1 MTPIVTS
8 CDESYWPGLVAL
20 YNSYLRHSR
29 DGFSFH
35 ALLTGSEAFA
45 DRARAL
51 GIDVILNPTFPTD
64 DYPTSKVYPVPNPA
78 MWTNLLMP
86 DLFPGE
92 KSIHID
98 TDSLILQNLQPL
110 VDRDQKDR
118 VLAATRCNSN
128 RATNY
133 SPTTPQ
139 EGRGF
144 GPMTSLMVFNHGPWK
159 RKRILDRI
167 VEAMRRRDM
176 QWHMIGQGVLHYVVQ
191 DDWLELPWNTQ
202 AHAGHDTYFRAP
214 RREVFTL
221 HFMGTKPWRE
231 FSNPAF
237 ITERKLKTR
246 ELWQSYAG

>member
-20 YNSYLRHSR
+20 YNSYLRHSQ

-35 ALLTGSEAFA
+35 ALLTGSDEFA
-45 DRARAL
+45 ERARAL
-51 GIDVILNPTFPTD
+51 GVDVILNPKFPTD
-64 DYPTSKVYPVPNPA
+64 NYPTSSYYPEARPA

-86 DLFPGE
+86 DLFGGE

-98 TDSLILQNLQPL
+98 VDSLILQNLQPL
-110 VDRDQKDR
+110 VDADQGDK
-118 VLAATRCNSN
+118 VLAATRCNSD
-128 RATNY
+128 RASNY
-133 SPTTPQ
+133 S
-139 EGRGF
+139 GGDAGY

-159 RKRILDRI
+159 RKRILERI
-167 VEAMRRRDM
+167 VETMQRRDID
-176 QWHMIGQGVLHYVVQ
+176 WPMIGQGVLHYVVQ

-202 AHAGHDTYFRAP
+202 AHAGHQTYFTAP
-214 RREVFTL
+214 KDEVFTL

-237 ITERKLKTR
+237 ITERKLQTR
-246 ELWQSYAG
+246 KLWRTYAG